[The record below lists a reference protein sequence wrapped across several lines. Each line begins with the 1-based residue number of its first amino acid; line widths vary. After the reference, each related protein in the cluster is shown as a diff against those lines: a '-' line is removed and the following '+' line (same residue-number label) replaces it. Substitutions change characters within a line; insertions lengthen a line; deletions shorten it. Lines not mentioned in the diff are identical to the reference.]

1 MFQWHGSGGD
11 VKLSIFSRLM
21 AGFLA
26 LLALAMGVGIYAIVQ
41 LDMVKNVTHSI
52 LLDNYLIDLQ
62 KDLSDDLLSEARY
75 EKKFVIM
82 RDRSLRESFLDS
94 KNSFEQHLAEAGML
108 SNSGEVKAVL
118 ARVKDLHDNYQS
130 LCEAETGYLKAGQGY
145 SREWYDT
152 TKESV
157 VNAALEELSK
167 LRSLSEDGILRKIRN
182 LGDAGTRAITV
193 AMFLAAASLALG
205 VLLSV
210 MITRS
215 ITKPLAKMQDK
226 TREIARGVFEAN
238 LNLPSPPEIGELA
251 RAFNFMC
258 NKLREVDRMK
268 SDFFSLMSHELRTPL
283 TSIQEGTNLFLEGKG
298 GDVTEKQKRLLT
310 IIAEESNRLIELVN
324 SLLDLSKLEAGM
336 VTFHRVRTNLSPLV
350 MRAVREIV
358 PLAEAKD
365 IRIDND
371 IGDLPPVSVDT
382 ERILQVL
389 RNLIGNALKF
399 TPRGGSMRI
408 AARHTQEGAVVS
420 IADTG
425 PGIPEEQ
432 RAVIFDK
439 FRRAAQAGSRKIEGT
454 GLGLAIVKHIVRAHG
469 GRVWVESEAGQ
480 GSTFTFVLPA

>member
-1 MFQWHGSGGD
+1 
-11 VKLSIFSRLM
+11 LSIFSRLM
-21 AGFLA
+21 IGFLA
-26 LLALAMGVGIYAIVQ
+26 LLALAMGVGIFALVQ

-62 KDLSDDLLSEARY
+62 KDLSDTLLSETRY

-82 RDRSLRESFLDS
+82 HDSSLREGFLAS
-94 KNSFEQHLAEAGML
+94 KSSFERHLAEAGML
-108 SNSGEVKAVL
+108 PNSSEVKDIL
-118 ARVKDLHDNYQS
+118 ARVKDLHNNYQF
-130 LCEAETGYLKAGQGY
+130 LCAAETGYLKTGQGY
-145 SREWYDT
+145 SKQWYDE
-152 TKESV
+152 TKERV
-157 VNAALEELSK
+157 VNAALEELTK

-182 LGDAGTRAITV
+182 LGDAGTQAITV
-193 AMFLAAASLALG
+193 AMSLAAASLALG
-205 VLLSV
+205 VFLSV

-215 ITKPLAKMQDK
+215 ITLPLAKMQDK

-258 NKLREVDRMK
+258 RKLKEVDTMK

-283 TSIQEGTNLFLEGKG
+283 TSIKEGTNLFLEGLG
-298 GDVTEKQKRLLT
+298 GAITEKQGRILT

-336 VTFHRVRTNLSPLV
+336 VTFHRVRTNLSPLI
-350 MRAVREIV
+350 MTAVREIV
-358 PLAEAKD
+358 PLAEAKN
-365 IRIDND
+365 IKIDNH
-371 IGDLPPVSVDT
+371 IGDLPQVSVDT

-389 RNLIGNALKF
+389 RNLIGNALKY
-399 TPRGGSMRI
+399 TPRGGSVRI
-408 AARHTQEGAVVS
+408 AARHTEEGAAVS
-420 IADTG
+420 IADSG

-454 GLGLAIVKHIVRAHG
+454 GLGLAIVKHIIDAHG
-469 GRVWVESEAGQ
+469 GKLWVESEAGQ